1 MLFASDEPAK
11 SKSDRPLRDAHHFSL
26 RRMPEVRSVTTAVSS
41 GCSRLAVQA
50 LSVLR
55 PDVDRGLDVSFQ
67 GILDGYPF
75 LGEYDGRPGA
85 SCGQR

>member
-1 MLFASDEPAK
+1 MQ
-11 SKSDRPLRDAHHFSL
+11 
-26 RRMPEVRSVTTAVSS
+26 T
-41 GCSRLAVQA
+41 